1 MTARTA
7 PGSFD
12 IRDTRACGE
21 DLESRGGGMQL
32 SEEGCVAGGEARGG
46 GGEERGLGGGRSVSR
61 LASMWIGEYA
71 DWRVGGLAS
80 RWSAIQVARKLG
92 SLLLAPREGR
102 RE

>member
-46 GGEERGLGGGRSVSR
+46 GGEEGGLGGGR
-61 LASMWIGEYA
+61 
-71 DWRVGGLAS
+71 
-80 RWSAIQVARKLG
+80 
-92 SLLLAPREGR
+92 
-102 RE
+102 